1 MQRTVETL
9 LTGEPVTEGAGVRLH
24 RVFGHNEAPMFDP
37 FLLLDDFRSDTPED
51 YLKGFPWHPHR
62 GIETITYVLT
72 GDVEHGDS
80 LGNSGVISDGDVQWM
95 TAGSGII
102 HQEMPKGNGSGN
114 MHGFQLWTNLPA
126 SYKMM
131 RPRYQGFTASRI
143 PEIATSEG
151 CLIKVIAGTV
161 AGTTGPVTDIV
172 TSPVYIDCKVPQG
185 ALFHHT
191 SPADHTALVY
201 GIEGKGRIGE
211 TDIENRQLAHLSEGT
226 EIVVEASETLF
237 RFLLVTG
244 KPIGEPV
251 EWRGPIVMNTRDELN
266 RAFTEYQ
273 SGTFVKV

>member
-9 LTGEPVTEGAGVRLH
+9 IAGEPVTEGAGVRLR
-24 RVFGHNEAPMFDP
+24 RVFGHHEAPMFDP

-62 GIETITYVLT
+62 GIETITYVLK

-102 HQEMPKGNGSGN
+102 HQEMPKGNSSGQ

-143 PEIATSEG
+143 PETSTPEG

-161 AGTTGPVTDIV
+161 AGTTGPVSDIV
-172 TSPVYIDCKVPQG
+172 TSPVYIDCMVPQG
-185 ALFHHT
+185 ALFRHT
-191 SPADHTALVY
+191 TPADHTALIY

-211 TDIENRQLAHLSEGT
+211 TDIANRQLAHLSEGT
-226 EIVVEASETLF
+226 EIVVEASETRF

-251 EWRGPIVMNTRDELN
+251 AWQGPIVMNTQEELD
-266 RAFTEYQ
+266 RAFTEYR